1 MKAILGLEIDDGE
14 TIGAELGF
22 EALESVIY
30 SIPDTKENS
39 ALFAALA
46 KHPYPG
52 IRAQLASKQNLDDE
66 TIMLL
71 ASDTDMNVLCNVTY
85 SESFK
90 SMATLDDIKR
100 ILEQNNDASMNIIS
114 SAGSFKKVSVDE
126 IEQTI
131 KEVVKNPRVLQ
142 VAAQAYEMTN
152 AFLEELSQ
160 NPDVSV
166 SSAAKETLKNR

>member
-39 ALFAALA
+39 ELFAALA

-52 IRAQLASKQNLDDE
+52 IRANLANKQNLDDE
-66 TIMLL
+66 TVMLL
-71 ASDTDMNVLCNVTY
+71 ASDTDMNVLNTITY
-85 SESFK
+85 SQPFK
-90 SMATLDDIKR
+90 RIATLDIIKSL
-100 ILEQNNDASMNIIS
+100 LEQDNDASSNIIS
-114 SAGSFKKVSVDE
+114 DAGNFKKVSVDE
-126 IEQTI
+126 IEQI
-131 KEVVKNPRVLQ
+131 VKDVVKNPRVLQ
-142 VAAQAYEMTN
+142 VAAQSYDLSK

-166 SSAAKETLKNR
+166 SSAAKEALKNR

>member
-1 MKAILGLEIDDGE
+1 MKAILGLEIDGE

-22 EALESVIY
+22 ESLESVIY

-52 IRAQLASKQNLDDE
+52 IRSQLASKQNLDDE
-66 TIMLL
+66 TVMLL
-71 ASDTDMNVLCNVTY
+71 ASDTDVNVLSNITY

-90 SMATLDDIKR
+90 NKATLDDIKR
-100 ILEQNNDASMNIIS
+100 ILEQNNDASSNIIS
-114 SAGSFKKVSVDE
+114 SAGGFKKVSVDE

-131 KEVVKNPRVLQ
+131 KDVVKNPRVLQ
-142 VAAQAYEMTN
+142 TAAQGYDLST